1 MRVFFIKMH
10 LYRFFLIVAFLFSFN
25 FFAIA
30 DHHEGNIVIE
40 EAIIV
45 ESEFDLD
52 ETYKEKDFS
61 DIDPIEG
68 FNREVWDFNL
78 GLDKVLVRPVTR
90 GYVDVIPDPFRRGLG
105 NAIDNFFR
113 TPQYFINNLLQG
125 KIGAAFGTVSRLVIN
140 STVGLGGFIDV
151 AGKMGIDKRP
161 ESFGD
166 TLGVWGWKK
175 SSYVQ
180 IPFKGPQ
187 TSRDVV
193 GFIGDIFTDPLIF
206 IGVPL
211 WGNIVKSA
219 GTAVDDRQESLGVLE
234 EIEKTSLDF
243 YSSIRSMYIQ
253 KRTDEI
259 ETDKITNYKSYLEK

>member
-1 MRVFFIKMH
+1 MNLH
-10 LYRFFLIVAFLFSFN
+10 RFFVIIIFFFSFN
-25 FFAIA
+25 FAA
-30 DHHEGNIVIE
+30 NAEHHENNVIVE
-40 EAIIV
+40 DAIIV
-45 ESEFDLD
+45 ESDFDLN
-52 ETYKEKDFS
+52 EAYESKDYS
-61 DIDPIEG
+61 DVDPIEG

-78 GLDKVLVRPVTR
+78 GLDKVLVRPATR
-90 GYVDVIPDPFRRGLG
+90 GYVNVMPDPFRRGLG
-105 NAIDNFFR
+105 NAIDNFFK

-125 KIGAAFGTVSRLVIN
+125 KVGAAFGTISRLAIN

-151 AGKMGIDKRP
+151 ASKMGIQKRP
-161 ESFGD
+161 ENFGD
-166 TLGVWGWKK
+166 TLGTWGWKK

-187 TSRDVV
+187 TSRDIV

-211 WGNIVKSA
+211 WGNLVKTA

-243 YSSIRSMYIQ
+243 YSSIRSMYMQ

-259 ETDKITNYKSYLEK
+259 ENDKIIDYQTYLK

>member
-45 ESEFDLD
+45 ESEFDLF

-68 FNREVWDFNL
+68 FNR
-78 GLDKVLVRPVTR
+78 
-90 GYVDVIPDPFRRGLG
+90 GLG
-105 NAIDNFFR
+105 NAIDNFFK
-113 TPQYFINNLLQG
+113 TPQYFINNILQG

-259 ETDKITNYKSYLEK
+259 ETDKITDYQSYLRK

>member
-1 MRVFFIKMH
+1 MH
-10 LYRFFLIVAFLFSFN
+10 IHKLILIIAFLFSFN
-25 FFAIA
+25 LNSFAE
-30 DHHEGNIVIE
+30 HHEGNVVVE
-40 EAIIV
+40 DAIIV
-45 ESEFDLD
+45 ESEFDLG
-52 ETYKEKDFS
+52 ETYEEKDYS

-90 GYVDVIPDPFRRGLG
+90 GYVNVIPDPFRRGLG
-105 NAIDNFFR
+105 NAIDNFFT
-113 TPQYFINNLLQG
+113 TPQYFINNVLQG
-125 KIGAAFGTVSRLVIN
+125 KIGAAFSTVSRVVIN
-140 STVGLGGFIDV
+140 STIGLGGFVDV
-151 AGKMGIDKRP
+151 ASKMGIQKRP
-161 ESFGD
+161 ETFGD

-219 GTAVDDRQESLGVLE
+219 GTAVDDRQQTLGVLE
-234 EIEKTSLDF
+234 EIEKSSLDF
-243 YSSIRSMYIQ
+243 YSSIRSMYVQ

-259 ETDKITNYKSYLEK
+259 ESDVQVDYRKYLNK

>member
-1 MRVFFIKMH
+1 MNLH
-10 LYRFFLIVAFLFSFN
+10 RFFVIIIFFFSFN
-25 FFAIA
+25 FAA
-30 DHHEGNIVIE
+30 NAEHHENNVIVE
-40 EAIIV
+40 DAIIV
-45 ESEFDLD
+45 ESDFDLN
-52 ETYKEKDFS
+52 EAYESKDYS
-61 DIDPIEG
+61 DVDPIEG

-78 GLDKVLVRPVTR
+78 GLDKVLVRPATR
-90 GYVDVIPDPFRRGLG
+90 GYVNVMPDPFRRGLG
-105 NAIDNFFR
+105 NAIDNFFK

-125 KIGAAFGTVSRLVIN
+125 KVGAAFGTISRLAIN

-151 AGKMGIDKRP
+151 ASKMGIQKRP
-161 ESFGD
+161 ENFGD
-166 TLGVWGWKK
+166 TLGTWGWKK

-187 TSRDVV
+187 TSRDIV

-211 WGNIVKSA
+211 WGNLVKTA

-243 YSSIRSMYIQ
+243 YSSIRSMYMQ

-259 ETDKITNYKSYLEK
+259 ENDKIIDYQSYLK

>member
-1 MRVFFIKMH
+1 MNLHR
-10 LYRFFLIVAFLFSFN
+10 LFLIIIFLFSFN
-25 FFAIA
+25 FVAIA
-30 DHHEGNIVIE
+30 DHHENDIIVE
-40 EAIIV
+40 DAIIV
-45 ESEFDLD
+45 ESDFDLN
-52 ETYKEKDFS
+52 EAYESKDYS
-61 DIDPIEG
+61 DVDPIEG

-78 GLDKVLVRPVTR
+78 GLDKVLVRPATR
-90 GYVDVIPDPFRRGLG
+90 GYVNVMPDPFRRGLG
-105 NAIDNFFR
+105 NAIDNFFK

-125 KIGAAFGTVSRLVIN
+125 KVGAAFGTISRLAIN

-151 AGKMGIDKRP
+151 ASKMGIQKRP
-161 ESFGD
+161 ENFGD
-166 TLGVWGWKK
+166 TLGTWGWKK

-187 TSRDVV
+187 TSRDIV

-211 WGNIVKSA
+211 WGNLVKTA

-243 YSSIRSMYIQ
+243 YSSIRSMYMQ

-259 ETDKITNYKSYLEK
+259 ENDKIIDYQSYLK

>member
-1 MRVFFIKMH
+1 MNLH
-10 LYRFFLIVAFLFSFN
+10 RFFVIIIFFFSFN
-25 FFAIA
+25 FAA
-30 DHHEGNIVIE
+30 NAEHHENNVIVE
-40 EAIIV
+40 DAIIV
-45 ESEFDLD
+45 ESDFDLN
-52 ETYKEKDFS
+52 EAYESKDYS
-61 DIDPIEG
+61 DVDPIEG

-78 GLDKVLVRPVTR
+78 GLDKVLVRPATR
-90 GYVDVIPDPFRRGLG
+90 GYVNVMPDPFRRGLG
-105 NAIDNFFR
+105 NAIDNFFK

-125 KIGAAFGTVSRLVIN
+125 KVGAAFGTISRLAIN

-151 AGKMGIDKRP
+151 ASKMGIQKRP
-161 ESFGD
+161 ENFGD
-166 TLGVWGWKK
+166 TLGTWGWKK

-187 TSRDVV
+187 TSRDIV
-193 GFIGDIFTDPLIF
+193 GFIGDIFTDSLIF

-211 WGNIVKSA
+211 WGNLVKTA

-243 YSSIRSMYIQ
+243 YSSIRSMYMQ

-259 ETDKITNYKSYLEK
+259 ENDKIIDYQSYLK

>member
-1 MRVFFIKMH
+1 MNLH
-10 LYRFFLIVAFLFSFN
+10 RFFVIIIFFFSFN
-25 FFAIA
+25 FAA
-30 DHHEGNIVIE
+30 NAEHHENNVIVE
-40 EAIIV
+40 DAIIV
-45 ESEFDLD
+45 ESDFDLN
-52 ETYKEKDFS
+52 EAYESKDYS
-61 DIDPIEG
+61 DVDPIEG

-78 GLDKVLVRPVTR
+78 GLDKVLVRPATR
-90 GYVDVIPDPFRRGLG
+90 GYVNVMPDPFRRGLG
-105 NAIDNFFR
+105 NAIDNFFK

-125 KIGAAFGTVSRLVIN
+125 KVGAAFGTISRLAIN

-151 AGKMGIDKRP
+151 ASKMGIQKRP
-161 ESFGD
+161 ENFGD
-166 TLGVWGWKK
+166 TLGTWGWKK

-187 TSRDVV
+187 TSRDIV

-211 WGNIVKSA
+211 WGNLVKTA

-259 ETDKITNYKSYLEK
+259 ENDKIIDYQSYLK

>member
-1 MRVFFIKMH
+1 MNLH
-10 LYRFFLIVAFLFSFN
+10 RFFVIIIFFFSFN
-25 FFAIA
+25 FATNA
-30 DHHEGNIVIE
+30 EHHENNVIVE
-40 EAIIV
+40 DAIIV
-45 ESEFDLD
+45 ESDFDLS
-52 ETYKEKDFS
+52 ETYESKDFS
-61 DIDPIEG
+61 DVDPIEG

-78 GLDKVLVRPVTR
+78 GLDKALVRPATR
-90 GYVDVIPDPFRRGLG
+90 GYVNVVPDPFRRGLG
-105 NAIDNFFR
+105 NAIDNFFK

-125 KIGAAFGTVSRLVIN
+125 KVGAAFGTISRLAIN

-151 AGKMGIDKRP
+151 ASKMGIQKRP
-161 ESFGD
+161 ENFGD
-166 TLGVWGWKK
+166 TLGAWGWKK

-187 TSRDVV
+187 TSRDIV

-211 WGNIVKSA
+211 WGNLVKTA

-259 ETDKITNYKSYLEK
+259 ENDKIIDYQSYLK

>member
-1 MRVFFIKMH
+1 MNLH
-10 LYRFFLIVAFLFSFN
+10 RFFVIIIFFFSFN
-25 FFAIA
+25 FAA
-30 DHHEGNIVIE
+30 NAEHHENNVIVE
-40 EAIIV
+40 DAIIV
-45 ESEFDLD
+45 ESDFDLN
-52 ETYKEKDFS
+52 EAYESKDFT
-61 DIDPIEG
+61 DVDPIEG

-78 GLDKVLVRPVTR
+78 GLDKVLVRPATR
-90 GYVDVIPDPFRRGLG
+90 GYVNVMPDPFRRGLG
-105 NAIDNFFR
+105 NAIDNFFK

-125 KIGAAFGTVSRLVIN
+125 KVGAAFGTISRLAIN

-151 AGKMGIDKRP
+151 ASKMGIQKRP
-161 ESFGD
+161 ENFGD
-166 TLGVWGWKK
+166 TLGTWGWKK

-187 TSRDVV
+187 TSRDIV

-211 WGNIVKSA
+211 WGNLVKTA

-259 ETDKITNYKSYLEK
+259 ENDKIIDYQSYLK